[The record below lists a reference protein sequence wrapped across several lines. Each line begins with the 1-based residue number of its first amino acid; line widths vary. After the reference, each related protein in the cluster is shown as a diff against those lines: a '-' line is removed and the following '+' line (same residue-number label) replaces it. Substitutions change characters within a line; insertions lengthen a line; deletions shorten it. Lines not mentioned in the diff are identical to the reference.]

1 MGTARGLRPG
11 LRAESD
17 MKTKGDLILV
27 IKMKDSNDQCLLT
40 DALNDFLRAP
50 DVYELIDD
58 ADDSGWYYE
67 SGE

>member
-1 MGTARGLRPG
+1 
-11 LRAESD
+11 

-27 IKMKDSNDQCLLT
+27 IKMKDSNDQYLLT